1 MTAAPIALRAYSDA
15 PFLVWVLAPVVET
28 DDADIAW
35 YSDFTQSKAEYER
48 AFAALGFAWRWQ
60 PVTLADHRDVV
71 QMIIRESAGHEP
83 VVLNLCDGDEINGSP
98 GLSVIRCLR
107 EHGLRYT
114 GADERFYDVT
124 TSKIVMKEAFD
135 RAGVP
140 TSPWA
145 VIPRDGAGIND
156 VVKRLG
162 VPLILKPAVSAG
174 SMGITTKSVAQSPQA
189 LRAALKRLS
198 KGYHGWDIA
207 GGGVFVERFVAGPE
221 YTTFIVGSYDA
232 PAQATIYP
240 PVERL
245 FNEAL
250 PPNERFLSFDRLWGL
265 YETEDPLENDADLW
279 NYRKV
284 PKALAKRVM
293 DISWAAYEAV
303 GGRGYGRV
311 DLRQDSETGEI
322 HVLEVNAQC
331 GISEDEAYTSIGAIL
346 KFARTSFASAVGEI
360 IKVSADPGVSRPRL
374 TRSRRT
380 AAAR

>member
-1 MTAAPIALRAYSDA
+1 MTAAPIALRAYQDA
-15 PFLVWVLAPVVET
+15 PYLVWVLVPVVET
-28 DDADIAW
+28 TDADIAW
-35 YSDFTQSKAEYER
+35 YSDFTQSRAEYER

-60 PVTLADHRDVV
+60 PITLANHRDVV
-71 QMIIRESAGHEP
+71 QAIARDSVGHEP
-83 VVLNLCDGDEINGSP
+83 VVLNLCDGDEVNGSP

-107 EHGLRYT
+107 EHGLRFT

-145 VIPRDGAGIND
+145 VIPRDGTGANE
-156 VVKRLG
+156 VMKRLG

-174 SMGITTKSVAQSPQA
+174 SLGITTKSVVQSPQA

-198 KGYHGWDIA
+198 KGYHGWDVA

-221 YTTFIVGSYDA
+221 YTTFIVGSYDDA
-232 PAQATIYP
+232 ARATIYP
-240 PVERL
+240 PVERV

-265 YETEDPLENDADLW
+265 YETEAPLEGDADLW
-279 NYRKV
+279 NYRKM
-284 PKALAKRVM
+284 PKVLAKRVM
-293 DISWAAYEAV
+293 EISWAAYEAV

-322 HVLEVNAQC
+322 QVLEVNAQC
-331 GISEDEAYTSIGAIL
+331 GISEDESYTSIGAIL
-346 KFARTSFASAVGEI
+346 RFARMSFASAVGEI
-360 IKVSADPGVSRPRL
+360 IKVSANPGVSRPRL
-374 TRSRRT
+374 ARVRRT
-380 AAAR
+380 AAR

>member
-1 MTAAPIALRAYSDA
+1 MTAAPIALRAYQDA
-15 PFLVWVLAPVVET
+15 PYLVWVLIPVVET
-28 DDADIAW
+28 TDADIAW
-35 YSDFTQSKAEYER
+35 YSDFEQSRAEYER

-60 PVTLADHRDVV
+60 PISLANHRDVV
-71 QMIIRESAGHEP
+71 QMIARESVGHEP
-83 VVLNLCDGDEINGSP
+83 VVLNLCDGDEVNGSP
-98 GLSVIRCLR
+98 GLSVIRCLI
-107 EHGLRYT
+107 EHGLRFT

-145 VIPRDGAGIND
+145 VVPRDGTG
-156 VVKRLG
+156 VHEVMKRLG

-174 SMGITTKSVAQSPQA
+174 SLGITTKSVVQSPQA

-198 KGYHGWDIA
+198 KGYHGWDVA

-221 YTTFIVGSYDA
+221 YTTFIVGSYDDA
-232 PAQATIYP
+232 ARATIYP
-240 PVERL
+240 PVERV

-265 YETEDPLENDADLW
+265 YETETPLEGDADLW
-279 NYRKV
+279 NYRKM
-284 PKALAKRVM
+284 PKLLAKRVK

-331 GISEDEAYTSIGAIL
+331 GISEDESYTSIGAIL
-346 KFARTSFASAVGEI
+346 RFARSSFASAVGEI
-360 IKVSADPGVSRPRL
+360 IKVSANPGVSRPRL
-374 TRSRRT
+374 ARTRRT
-380 AAAR
+380 ATQ

>member
-1 MTAAPIALRAYSDA
+1 MTAAPIALRAYQDA
-15 PFLVWVLAPVVET
+15 PYLVWVLIPVVET
-28 DDADIAW
+28 TDADIAW
-35 YSDFTQSKAEYER
+35 YSDFTQSRAEYER

-60 PVTLADHRDVV
+60 PITLANHRDVV
-71 QMIIRESAGHEP
+71 QAIARDSVGHEP
-83 VVLNLCDGDEINGSP
+83 VVLNLCDGDEVNGSP
-98 GLSVIRCLR
+98 GLSVIRCLK
-107 EHGLRYT
+107 EHGLRFT

-145 VIPRDGAGIND
+145 VIPRDGTGANE
-156 VVKRLG
+156 VMKRLG

-174 SMGITTKSVAQSPQA
+174 SLGITTKSVVQSPQA

-198 KGYHGWDIA
+198 KGYHGWDVA

-221 YTTFIVGSYDA
+221 YTTFIVGSYDDA
-232 PAQATIYP
+232 ARATIYP
-240 PVERL
+240 PVERV

-265 YETEDPLENDADLW
+265 YETEAPLEGDADLW
-279 NYRKV
+279 NYRKM
-284 PKALAKRVM
+284 PKVLAKRVM
-293 DISWAAYEAV
+293 EISWAAYEAV

-322 HVLEVNAQC
+322 QVLEVNAQC

-346 KFARTSFASAVGEI
+346 RFARSSFASAVGEI
-360 IKVSADPGVSRPRL
+360 IKVSANPGVSRPRL
-374 TRSRRT
+374 ARTRRT
-380 AAAR
+380 AAR

>member
-15 PFLVWVLAPVVET
+15 PYLVWVLIPVVET
-28 DDADIAW
+28 TDADIAW
-35 YSDFTQSKAEYER
+35 YSDFEQSRAEYDR

-60 PVTLADHRDVV
+60 PITLANHREVV
-71 QMIIRESAGHEP
+71 QAIVRGSNGHEP
-83 VVLNLCDGDEINGSP
+83 VVLNLCDGDEVNGSP
-98 GLSVIRCLR
+98 GLSVIRCLK
-107 EHGLRYT
+107 EQGLRFT

-145 VIPRDGAGIND
+145 VIPRDGSGITE
-156 VVKRLG
+156 VIKRLG
-162 VPLILKPAVSAG
+162 APLILKPAVSAG
-174 SMGITTKSVAQSPQA
+174 SLGITTKSVVHSTQA
-189 LRAALKRLS
+189 LRSALKRLS
-198 KGYHGWDIA
+198 KGYHGWDVA

-221 YTTFIVGSYDA
+221 YTTFIVGSYDD
-232 PAQATIYP
+232 PARATIYP

-245 FNEAL
+245 FNESL
-250 PPNERFLSFDRLWGL
+250 PPTERFLSFDRLWGL
-265 YETEDPLENDADLW
+265 YETETPLEGDAELW

-284 PKALAKRVM
+284 PKTLAKRVM

-311 DLRQDSETGEI
+311 DLRQDAETGEI

-331 GISEDEAYTSIGAIL
+331 GISEDETYTSIGAIL
-346 KFARTSFASAVGEI
+346 RFARSSFASALGEI
-360 IKVSADPGVSRPRL
+360 IKVSANPGVSRPRL
-374 TRSRRT
+374 ARTRR
-380 AAAR
+380 AATR

>member
-1 MTAAPIALRAYSDA
+1 MTAAPIALRAYQDA
-15 PFLVWVLAPVVET
+15 PYLVWVLVPVVET
-28 DDADIAW
+28 TDADIAW
-35 YSDFTQSKAEYER
+35 YSDFTQSRAEYER

-60 PVTLADHRDVV
+60 PITLANHRDVV
-71 QMIIRESAGHEP
+71 QAIARDSVGHEP
-83 VVLNLCDGDEINGSP
+83 IVLNLCDGDEVNGSP

-107 EHGLRYT
+107 EHGLRFT

-145 VIPRDGAGIND
+145 VIPRDGTGANE
-156 VVKRLG
+156 VMKRLG

-174 SMGITTKSVAQSPQA
+174 SLGITTKSVVQSPQA

-198 KGYHGWDIA
+198 KGYHGWDVA

-221 YTTFIVGSYDA
+221 YTTFIVGSYDDA
-232 PAQATIYP
+232 ARATIYP
-240 PVERL
+240 PVERV

-265 YETEDPLENDADLW
+265 YETEAPLEGDADLW
-279 NYRKV
+279 NYRKM
-284 PKALAKRVM
+284 PKVLAKRVM
-293 DISWAAYEAV
+293 EISWAAYEAV

-322 HVLEVNAQC
+322 QVLEVNAQC
-331 GISEDEAYTSIGAIL
+331 GISEDESYTSIGAIL
-346 KFARTSFASAVGEI
+346 RFARMSFASAVGEI
-360 IKVSADPGVSRPRL
+360 IKVSANPGVSRPRL
-374 TRSRRT
+374 ARVRRT
-380 AAAR
+380 AAR

>member
-1 MTAAPIALRAYSDA
+1 MTAAPIALRAYQDA
-15 PFLVWVLAPVVET
+15 PYLVWVLVPVVET
-28 DDADIAW
+28 TDADIAW
-35 YSDFTQSKAEYER
+35 YSDFTQSRAEYER

-60 PVTLADHRDVV
+60 PITLANHRDVV
-71 QMIIRESAGHEP
+71 QAIARDSVGHEP
-83 VVLNLCDGDEINGSP
+83 IVLNLCDGDEVNGSP

-107 EHGLRYT
+107 EHGLRFT

-145 VIPRDGAGIND
+145 VIPRDGTGANE
-156 VVKRLG
+156 VMKRLG

-174 SMGITTKSVAQSPQA
+174 SLGITTKSVVQSPQA

-198 KGYHGWDIA
+198 KGYHGWDVA

-221 YTTFIVGSYDA
+221 YTTFIVGSYDDA
-232 PAQATIYP
+232 ARATIYP
-240 PVERL
+240 PVERV

-265 YETEDPLENDADLW
+265 YETETPLEGDADLW
-279 NYRKV
+279 NYRKM
-284 PKALAKRVM
+284 PKVLAKRVM
-293 DISWAAYEAV
+293 EISWAAYEAV

-322 HVLEVNAQC
+322 QVLEVNAQC
-331 GISEDEAYTSIGAIL
+331 GISEDESYTSIGAIL
-346 KFARTSFASAVGEI
+346 RFARMSFASAVGEI
-360 IKVSADPGVSRPRL
+360 IKVSANPGVSRPRL
-374 TRSRRT
+374 ARVRRT
-380 AAAR
+380 AAR

>member
-1 MTAAPIALRAYSDA
+1 MTAAPIALRAYQDA
-15 PFLVWVLAPVVET
+15 PYLVWVLVPVVET
-28 DDADIAW
+28 TDADIAW
-35 YSDFTQSKAEYER
+35 YSDFTQSRAEYER

-60 PVTLADHRDVV
+60 PITLANHRDVV
-71 QMIIRESAGHEP
+71 QAIARDSVGHEP
-83 VVLNLCDGDEINGSP
+83 VVLNLCDGDEVNGSP
-98 GLSVIRCLR
+98 GLSVIRCLK
-107 EHGLRYT
+107 EHGLRFT

-145 VIPRDGAGIND
+145 VIPRDGTGANE
-156 VVKRLG
+156 VMKRLG

-174 SMGITTKSVAQSPQA
+174 SLGITTKSVVQSPQA

-198 KGYHGWDIA
+198 KGYHGWDVA

-221 YTTFIVGSYDA
+221 YTTFIVGSYDDA
-232 PAQATIYP
+232 ARATIYP
-240 PVERL
+240 PVERV

-265 YETEDPLENDADLW
+265 YETEAPLEGDADLW
-279 NYRKV
+279 NYRKM
-284 PKALAKRVM
+284 PKVLAKRVM
-293 DISWAAYEAV
+293 EISWAAYEAV

-322 HVLEVNAQC
+322 QVLEVNAQC

-346 KFARTSFASAVGEI
+346 RFARSSFASAVGEI
-360 IKVSADPGVSRPRL
+360 IKVSANPGVSRPRL
-374 TRSRRT
+374 ARTRRT
-380 AAAR
+380 AAR